1 MLINCVPKI
10 ADNPRNVWKLR
21 TIKRVGLPIVQL
33 CDFYVQGHESD
44 EDRLFGPW
52 YFANQHLL
60 EGKDA
65 EYMRLRNGI
74 PGVDRYVN
82 TLAVGTSSQELNQLS
97 YVFDEM
103 VMLTLRDIRVE
114 VRKEDATVKEKMPEL
129 PVTMAGRIHLGGE
142 IRLLSDAVLANF
154 EDGLIWMYRVVRLQ
168 EVSERDR
175 RSAPIQWRR
184 SKEVMEFFMRVI
196 ERGAFSGRG
205 DMMRRLWV
213 ALYQKLRVF
222 FHTWSELDVT
232 REIFEENCYTWI
244 YVSNLLLGA
253 RAYCRILQFN
263 REETNLFQTAVLS
276 PRERGL
282 LY

>member
-1 MLINCVPKI
+1 
-10 ADNPRNVWKLR
+10 
-21 TIKRVGLPIVQL
+21 
-33 CDFYVQGHESD
+33 
-44 EDRLFGPW
+44 
-52 YFANQHLL
+52 LL
-60 EGKDA
+60 DGKDA

-74 PGVDRYVN
+74 PRIDRYVN
-82 TLAVGTSSQELNQLS
+82 TLAVGTSSQELEQLS

-103 VMLTLRDIRVE
+103 VLLTLKDIRIE
-114 VRKEDATVKEKMPEL
+114 VRKEDASVKEKMPEL
-129 PVTMAGRIHLGGE
+129 PVTVAGRIHLGGE
-142 IRLLSDAVLANF
+142 IRLLSDAVLTNF

-175 RSAPIQWRR
+175 RSAPIQWER
-184 SKEVMEFFMRVI
+184 SREVMEFFMRVI

-205 DMMRRLWV
+205 DMICRLWV

-222 FHTWSELDVT
+222 FHTWLELDVT
-232 REIFEENCYTWI
+232 REIFEENCYTWK
-244 YVSNLLLGA
+244 YVSKLLLGA

-263 REETNLFQTAVLS
+263 REETSLFQTAVLS